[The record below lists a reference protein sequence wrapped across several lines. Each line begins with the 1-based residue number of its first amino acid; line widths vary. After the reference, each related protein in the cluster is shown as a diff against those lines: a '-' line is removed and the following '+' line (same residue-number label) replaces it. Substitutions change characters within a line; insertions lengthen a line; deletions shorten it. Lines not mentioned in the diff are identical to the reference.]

1 MQPESKLMFKEFK
14 DLPKEEMRGNKRLRG
29 LALSIMYKLTE
40 YIDRID
46 DPQSLEDLM
55 MNTSKAHHRRDVGPK
70 QFKVNNS
77 QDWYWVPQTL
87 IILSVS
93 NKTKMMSSTCPN
105 INRGKPRCWRRVR

>member
-14 DLPKEEMRGNKRLRG
+14 DLPEEKMHGNKRLRG

-46 DPQSLEDLM
+46 DPESLEDLM

-70 QFKVNNS
+70 QFKVNNIQDWVPHDPKQFKVNNS
-77 QDWYWVPQTL
+77 QDWVSQTL
-87 IILSVS
+87 IIF
-93 NKTKMMSSTCPN
+93 
-105 INRGKPRCWRRVR
+105 

>member
-14 DLPKEEMRGNKRLRG
+14 DLQEEKMHGNKRLRG

-46 DPQSLEDLM
+46 DPESLEDLM

-70 QFKVNNS
+70 QFKVNNI
-77 QDWYWVPQTL
+77 QDWVPLTFR
-87 IILSVS
+87 
-93 NKTKMMSSTCPN
+93 T
-105 INRGKPRCWRRVR
+105 GFH